1 LRVTTQAMQN
11 KTFRPFAEDLRPEP
25 GSSGITFQYIPEFD
39 DEFNAVNAAAIM
51 QQRRE
56 IYMQII
62 EDMANSGNV
71 SDARLTHFDTKVFFR
86 GDYDDY
92 LARATGDSYQAPR
105 REQQSGSISEESN
118 TRGKNQ
124 QKLQRA
130 VSDRVRQEASSQAIK
145 KPGGKKPL
153 AKAAGGRV
161 HVSNNLD
168 TMLLELMRNKRYA

>member
-1 LRVTTQAMQN
+1 MQN

-39 DEFNAVNAAAIM
+39 DEFDAANAAAIM

-130 VSDRVRQEASSQAIK
+130 ISDRVREEATGKTLTPANKK
-145 KPGGKKPL
+145 KPTG
-153 AKAAGGRV
+153 KAAGGRV
-161 HVSNNLD
+161 RLSDNLD
-168 TMLLELMRNKRYA
+168 TMMLELMRNKRYGH